1 MRTLILFDL
10 DGTLTDSGPGII
22 RCVQYA
28 LRKMGRP
35 VPEAQELAC
44 FVGPPLLEQ
53 FMDYGG
59 FSREEG
65 MEAVR
70 FYRERYSSAGIFEN
84 ALYPGIPEMLEHLAG
99 RGIRLG
105 VASSKPEIYVRQI
118 LEYFGLLKYLDPVT
132 GSELDGRRTDK
143 TEVIEEALRRSG
155 YKNAEEQVIM
165 CGDRCYDARGAAGRG
180 LRFVGVS
187 YGYGSREELLE
198 AGAER
203 IAGTV
208 RELEQMLLEDA
219 GKQED

>member
-35 VPEAQELAC
+35 MPEAQELAC

-84 ALYPGIPEMLEHLAG
+84 ALYPGIPEMLSPFHSIPLASG
-99 RGIRLG
+99 WRRLSAKSLPAFDSG
-105 VASSKPEIYVRQI
+105 DFST
-118 LEYFGLLKYLDPVT
+118 FPV
-132 GSELDGRRTDK
+132 SL
-143 TEVIEEALRRSG
+143 
-155 YKNAEEQVIM
+155 
-165 CGDRCYDARGAAGRG
+165 
-180 LRFVGVS
+180 
-187 YGYGSREELLE
+187 
-198 AGAER
+198 
-203 IAGTV
+203 
-208 RELEQMLLEDA
+208 
-219 GKQED
+219 